1 MTKACDLTEATE
13 KIKPVFENVPEKLRE
28 FASRTMDVL
37 EAKAKV
43 SFSSLM
49 ELSMKDM
56 TDWKNGKKNKK
67 NPINPLNMDL
77 RKEHEND
84 NIPLALNW
92 VVKLLKGVIEKLD
105 EQGDI
110 LRVHNEV
117 LANPDDALDV
127 SNHDMDA
134 LKKENDKLKNEIDET
149 RQRGMKGNLIVSC
162 PVKNGQTL
170 AVHGE
175 VTEGVNKRLETDAE
189 MIVRLINEKSKV
201 KFPMEDIVACH
212 PIGNSDK
219 HTFVIRVSNRKPGS
233 AWDRLI
239 AAMKKATN
247 MDKRVNIY
255 INFQL
260 TQNRAALAKIVR
272 RAKAEG
278 KVAGYSVDQNGRI
291 KIKTNG
297 GTRYETV
304 NSVEHLNSFI
314 K

>member
-1 MTKACDLTEATE
+1 MALNIEAFNTEYFKNLMTKACDLTEATE

-189 MIVRLINEKSKV
+189 MIVRLINEKSQV
-201 KFPMEDIVACH
+201 KFPMEGLVD
-212 PIGNSDK
+212 PKIGGIYWTILTILTISTISTISNLKLLNPRK
-219 HTFVIRVSNRKPGS
+219 HRKP
-233 AWDRLI
+233 DH
-239 AAMKKATN
+239 T
-247 MDKRVNIY
+247 
-255 INFQL
+255 
-260 TQNRAALAKIVR
+260 
-272 RAKAEG
+272 
-278 KVAGYSVDQNGRI
+278 
-291 KIKTNG
+291 
-297 GTRYETV
+297 
-304 NSVEHLNSFI
+304 
-314 K
+314 